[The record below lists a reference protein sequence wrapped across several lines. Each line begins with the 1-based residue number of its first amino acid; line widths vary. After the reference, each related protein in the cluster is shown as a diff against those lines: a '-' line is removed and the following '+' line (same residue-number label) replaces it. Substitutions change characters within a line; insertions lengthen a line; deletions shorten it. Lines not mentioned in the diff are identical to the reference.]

1 MVDIY
6 ELRNIERKTV
16 LVFMGDKKT
25 RKICWATKDTELN
38 ITKSLEGQALK
49 NKMDQLFH
57 V

>member
-1 MVDIY
+1 MV
-6 ELRNIERKTV
+6 
-16 LVFMGDKKT
+16 DKKT

-38 ITKSLEGQALK
+38 ITKILEGQALK